1 MAESTSVGSVQ
12 LDVKLN
18 QRSLQVEMNK
28 LGRALNSSFKG
39 MFDGFVGQTANF
51 IKNSITKMGS
61 GFKSLSQASSASSE
75 KVAKSVTRMNNEYE
89 KTQQKI
95 NEIRNELAKLFT
107 EQDAIINRYR
117 DMPAITGMSKDET
130 LESFLKANPRFQELS
145 AQIDKLMAKLDPLVA
160 KSKELDKAMGKAGN
174 EVEKT
179 SNKINILGNS
189 AKKTAKG
196 ILGLTWFKKAFN
208 NEAKKAARNT
218 SNFGR
223 TLNRVTRI
231 IARNLIVYG
240 LIIRGIRELISYT
253 WSALKTNEQFLHSL
267 NIIKTNLMVAFQ
279 PIYDFILPA
288 LNALMQAIARVT
300 TYIASAISALFG
312 KTYQQSFNAAKNLNN
327 ARKAMAGYG
336 SAAKKAG
343 KEAQGALMSFDEIH
357 QLDIKEDVGTAGAG
371 GVEGFEMVMPDTS
384 TIDLSGL
391 EKFKTLLQP
400 TIDSLKRLDSVL
412 EPLKNFA
419 AQGLQDFYNNFLVP
433 LGKWTFGEGLPRF
446 IDAITKGLGQINWDR
461 LNNSLKDLWKNL
473 AVFSINVGEGLLWF
487 WENVLVP
494 LGTWTMNEVVPR
506 FLNIL
511 AEAIRVLNSVIEVL
525 KPLAI
530 WLWENFLL
538 PLARWTGG
546 AIIDILDGIAHAF
559 SKIADYIDGIKDI
572 IAKSD
577 SFLDALV
584 DVGVYLVE
592 GLFKGIISALAGIG
606 SWLWDN
612 LVRPIINGV
621 KNLFGIQSPS
631 TVFIEIGEQ
640 LIEGLFV
647 GISNT
652 WNKIVDFFAEK
663 LDVLKNLFTETWE
676 SIKETA
682 TEIWNNLKESATEIW
697 TSISEFIS
705 NTWDIIRE
713 KTSETWNSI
722 KSFLIDTIWTPI
734 KSMAK
739 TIWEGIKKNILEPM
753 RQAWTSLKQIWDNLK
768 KYILDKWNE
777 IRIGISS
784 MKNNLVNAIKEPFN
798 IAKNFIDGVIKDA
811 RNWGRNLISNFTDG
825 IRSMINNV
833 KSAAK
838 NVANTVK
845 DFLGFSSPTKMGPG
859 RDADK
864 WMPNL
869 IEMVAEGLT
878 QNIPKVKAAVDE
890 VAKQLTGI
898 ISQPILHQP
907 IMEYNT
913 TTIADSAGLSDSVA
927 QAVYR
932 AMMDAIRISQATSTQ
947 HSEDRE
953 LVLKLDNTVLAR
965 MQLPALTREA
975 QRQGFDL
982 IIRPQGV

>member
-1 MAESTSVGSVQ
+1 MAENTSVGSIQ
-12 LDVKLN
+12 LDVEINQNSLN
-18 QRSLQVEMNK
+18 TEMNK
-28 LGRALNSSFKG
+28 LASAINGSFKNMFEGFARQTSNFIRKSISG
-39 MFDGFVGQTANF
+39 MFSGFRKVGQASEESSN
-51 IKNSITKMGS
+51 KASKSISKMN
-61 GFKSLSQASSASSE
+61 A
-75 KVAKSVTRMNNEYE
+75 EYE

-95 NEIRNELAKLFT
+95 NEIRNELAKLFA
-107 EQDAIINRYR
+107 EQDAIIRNYQG
-117 DMPAITGMSKDET
+117 MPPLTGMTKDES
-130 LESFLKANPRFQELS
+130 LEYYLKSDPKFNELS
-145 AQIDKLMAKLDPLVA
+145 AQIDKLETKLGPLVEKNRQLA
-160 KSKELDKAMGKAGN
+160 EEMSKVGN
-174 EVEKT
+174 ESKNI
-179 SNKINILGNS
+179 SNQMSNMGNS
-189 AKKTAKG
+189 AKKATKS
-196 ILGLTWFKKAFN
+196 ILGLTLFKRIFN
-208 NEAKKAARNT
+208 REVKRATQTT

-223 TLNRVTRI
+223 TLNRVSKI
-231 IARNLIVYG
+231 IVRNLIVYG
-240 LIIRGIRELISYT
+240 LIIKGIRGMISYT

-267 NIIKTNLMVAFQ
+267 NIIKTNLRVAFQ
-279 PIYDFILPA
+279 PIYDYILPA
-288 LNALMQAIARVT
+288 INALMKAIATVT
-300 TYIASAISALFG
+300 TYVASAISALFG
-312 KTYQQSFNAAKNLNN
+312 KTYKQSFGAAKNLDN
-327 ARKAMAGYG
+327 ARKAMEGYG
-336 SAAKKAG
+336 AAAKKAG
-343 KEAQGALMSFDEIH
+343 KDARGAIMSFDEVH
-357 QLDIKEDVGTAGAG
+357 QLDIEDDIDGGGGGA
-371 GVEGFEMVMPDTS
+371 ESFEMVMPDTS

-391 EKFKTLLQP
+391 ERFKEKLQP
-400 TIDSLKRLDSVL
+400 TIDSLKNLKLAL
-412 EPLKNFA
+412 EPLKDVTVK
-419 AQGLQDFYNNFLVP
+419 GLKDFYNNFLVP
-433 LGKWTFGEGLPRF
+433 VGQWTFGEGLPRF
-446 IDAITKGLGQINWDR
+446 IDALANGLMAINWQPINDG
-461 LNNSLKDLWKNL
+461 LNKLWEAL
-473 AVFSINVGEGLLWF
+473 TPFAINVGEGLLWF

-494 LGTWTMNEVVPR
+494 LGTWTMNEVVPI
-506 FLNIL
+506 FLDIL
-511 AEAIRVLNSVIEVL
+511 GEAIDGLNKIIEVL
-525 KPLAI
+525 KPLGS
-530 WLWENFLL
+530 WLWENFLK
-538 PLARWTGG
+538 PLAEWTGG
-546 AIIDILDGIAHAF
+546 AIVDILNGIAYAF
-559 SKIADYIDGIKDI
+559 SEIADYIDGIQDV
-572 IAKSD
+572 IASSD

-584 DVGVYLVE
+584 NVGVYLVE

-612 LVRPIINGV
+612 LVRPIVDGV

-631 TVFIEIGEQ
+631 TVFIEMGEQ

-652 WNKIVDFFAEK
+652 WNKIVDFFIEK

-682 TEIWNNLKESATEIW
+682 TEIWNSLKESVTEIW

-705 NTWDIIRE
+705 NTWDTIRE

-739 TIWEGIKKNILEPM
+739 TIWEDIKKNILEPIN
-753 RQAWTSLKQIWDNLK
+753 QAWSDLKSIWNKIK

-777 IRIGISS
+777 IKTGISS
-784 MKNNLVNAIKEPFN
+784 MKDNLVNAIKEPFN
-798 IAKNFIDGVIKDA
+798 IAKNWIDGIIRDA
-811 RNWGRNLISNFTDG
+811 RNWGRNLISNFVDG
-825 IRSMINNV
+825 IKSMVGKV
-833 KSAAK
+833 KDAVSG
-838 NVANTVK
+838 VVSGVK
-845 DFLGFSSPTKMGPG
+845 DFLGFSSPTKKGPG
-859 RDADK
+859 KDADK

-869 IEMVAEGLT
+869 MQMLAEGLT